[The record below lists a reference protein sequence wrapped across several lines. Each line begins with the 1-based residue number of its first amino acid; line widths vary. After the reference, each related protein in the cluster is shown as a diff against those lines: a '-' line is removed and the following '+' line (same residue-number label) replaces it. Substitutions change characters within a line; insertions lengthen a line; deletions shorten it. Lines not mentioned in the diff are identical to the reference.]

1 MSFVDGGSF
10 RLKLA
15 GGTWSEVTSRHVF
28 VAVPGLEFSCRHDE
42 DHPQDRCLSIRFTE
56 EAVESL
62 LGQGA
67 SRPDARVHAVS
78 NRAAYLK
85 LRLETVSGVADA
97 ARAEALGGELHL
109 ALAAA
114 AGGLP
119 RPLFR
124 AHQLSSYAARVG
136 RARAMIDAHFAEP
149 LSLSQLAAE
158 ACMSLY
164 HFARVF
170 RELEGRPP
178 HAYLRDRRLA
188 EAEARLRAGASVT
201 ETCYAVGF
209 GSLSHF
215 VTTFRRHRGLRPSEV
230 PDAAGVEPVLRGVTR
245 REGRHSR
252 RPKPRRRG
260 EHARRPL
267 VAAIWDRL
275 RTGVAGGTP
284 RASRE
289 SALSRG
295 SASAGRGMVIT
306 KPEGSR

>member
-1 MSFVDGGSF
+1 MNRVAPLLRSPAVLIERFDHAPGVEHRDPETERARSHAVSFVDSGSF

-28 VAVPGLEFSCRHDE
+28 VAAPGLEFSCRHDE
-42 DHPQDRCLSIRFTE
+42 DHPRDRCLSIRFTE

-67 SRPDARVHAVS
+67 SRLDARVHAVS

-97 ARAEALGGELHL
+97 ARAEALAGELHL

-136 RARAMIDAHFAEP
+136 RVRAMIDAHFAEP

-170 RELEGRPP
+170 RELEGRPA

-230 PDAAGVEPVLRGVTR
+230 AGAARIEPVLRGVTR
-245 REGRHSR
+245 AQRS
-252 RPKPRRRG
+252 
-260 EHARRPL
+260 PL
-267 VAAIWDRL
+267 ERV
-275 RTGVAGGTP
+275 
-284 RASRE
+284 
-289 SALSRG
+289 
-295 SASAGRGMVIT
+295 ASAGRG
-306 KPEGSR
+306 R